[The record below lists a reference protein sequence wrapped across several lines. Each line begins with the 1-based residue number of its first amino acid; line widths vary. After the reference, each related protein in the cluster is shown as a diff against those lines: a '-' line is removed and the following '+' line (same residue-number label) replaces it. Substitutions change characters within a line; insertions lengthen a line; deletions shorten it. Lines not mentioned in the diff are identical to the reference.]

1 MTLKQISYFQAVCEK
16 GNISSAAED
25 LFVARS
31 VISRAIADLEDEF
44 GAELFVRSKNGVVLT
59 DSGRIVAKLFP
70 ASQLAITPPAPGS
83 TSSIRGPSRALSA
96 LESLPP
102 TLTAYIAPIWM
113 DFSICIL
120 RSRSV

>member
-44 GAELFVRSKNGVVLT
+44 GAELFVRSKTGW
-59 DSGRIVAKLFP
+59 
-70 ASQLAITPPAPGS
+70 
-83 TSSIRGPSRALSA
+83 
-96 LESLPP
+96 
-102 TLTAYIAPIWM
+102 Y
-113 DFSICIL
+113 
-120 RSRSV
+120 